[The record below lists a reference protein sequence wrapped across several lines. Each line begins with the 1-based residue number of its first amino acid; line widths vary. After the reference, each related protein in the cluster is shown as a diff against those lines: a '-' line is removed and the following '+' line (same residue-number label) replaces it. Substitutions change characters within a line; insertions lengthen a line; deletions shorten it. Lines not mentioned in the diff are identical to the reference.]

1 MAKKVSP
8 FRQYLNSSK
17 SLHYSIVL
25 TLPAVAIYELGVFFL
40 FHDSFFELRN
50 SGEILV
56 RSLFETLHLQDPL
69 LVSALLGLVFIVVMV
84 RGYRIE
90 KKPGIHANYV
100 VYMLLESMLWGS
112 VIYIGL
118 QLFTHIPLQ
127 VFTMEEKLSN
137 INLAIGA
144 GVFEE
149 LIFRLVIISALLV
162 ILERGFIIQ
171 SRLAV
176 PIAILISAVVFA
188 AFHLLMEP
196 YSHPIFAQRVIGGIF
211 LGTLYHVRG
220 YGISVYAHIIY
231 NFLVLADSW

>member
-1 MAKKVSP
+1 MAKKASP

-17 SLHYSIVL
+17 TLHYSLVL

-40 FHDSFFELRN
+40 FRDSFFELRN
-50 SGEILV
+50 SGEVLV
-56 RSLFETLHLQDPL
+56 RTLFDTLHLQDPL
-69 LVSALLGLVFIVVMV
+69 LVSAILGLVFIVVMV

-90 KKPGIHANYV
+90 KKPGIHANYI
-100 VYMLLESMLWGS
+100 VYMLVESMLWGS
-112 VIYIGL
+112 VIFIGL
-118 QLFTHIPLQ
+118 QLFTQLPLQ
-127 VFTMEEKLSN
+127 IMIMTEKLSN

-149 LIFRLVIISALLV
+149 LIFRLVIIGALLV
-162 ILERGFIIQ
+162 ILERGVMLKPSF
-171 SRLAV
+171 AV
-176 PIAILISAVVFA
+176 PIAILVSATVFA

-196 YSHPIFAQRVIGGIF
+196 YSMPIFAQRVVGGIL
-211 LGTLYHVRG
+211 LGTLFYLRG